1 MQNIFTARNF
11 AGALLFMILVG
22 EFQLGGVDKTLTPFG
37 IVLYAMYFT
46 IFLLVDSVV
55 AKYNLLNYQ
64 IFLLNFALYGVL
76 ITGFIHAEIAN
87 YVLQP
92 QNDFITTLIR
102 IQSSTYMFFAY
113 VLLNRFLPM
122 DSDRR
127 PLPVKYSIAIF
138 ALYVLILTPS
148 GSYGLFAIAKVVE
161 IAPLYALI
169 FGILAA
175 IALYAGLKDT
185 KPGQKYLNSK
195 MIYTSAIFVVIAI
208 IPSVLLIVPYYTLMV
223 AVTAVLL
230 SKKRFRNSPM
240 LK

>member
-76 ITGFIHAEIAN
+76 ITGFIHVEISN
-87 YVLQP
+87 YIVQQ

-102 IQSSTYMFFAY
+102 IQSGTYMFFAY
-113 VLLNRFLPM
+113 VLLNRFLPT

-127 PLPVKYSIAIF
+127 PLLVKY
-138 ALYVLILTPS
+138 L
-148 GSYGLFAIAKVVE
+148 GS
-161 IAPLYALI
+161 
-169 FGILAA
+169 
-175 IALYAGLKDT
+175 
-185 KPGQKYLNSK
+185 
-195 MIYTSAIFVVIAI
+195 
-208 IPSVLLIVPYYTLMV
+208 
-223 AVTAVLL
+223 
-230 SKKRFRNSPM
+230 
-240 LK
+240 